1 MKDIITLSIY
11 EYHNASASISKGSK
25 IVAAFQEDRF
35 VRKKNEVGIP
45 IYSIK
50 ACLKALNITPQ
61 EVDYIGIVNDR
72 NSFKS
77 KNSILNFLFKRQSR
91 YSVDDWKK
99 ENNLYWFKKLLH
111 NKKIDS
117 FFVAMGGKARIQKD
131 HHIDTTFYNDK
142 KNFKSLIAEFH
153 KKRLEAY
160 IKIGFKE
167 NNISFLPHYLMHH
180 YHAFYSCVNKNFNQ
194 RNLIVHCE
202 GDGGSYNHAV
212 SRFNKSRGIELIKGT
227 KNFNLGRL
235 YQWTTLNLNML
246 PYHDEYKVMGL
257 APYGDSDINHSL
269 YKNFDKYFYLNKKTG
284 LIETKKNLK
293 DLYFS
298 FQKIINNTRFD
309 KVAALLQKFLEDLLL
324 KFFKELEN
332 KYKVDKIF
340 YGGGVAMNVKANLYI
355 SSNLKKTKKLFVPI
369 SPADETNVFGGNYFL
384 IEKYFLK
391 KKISLENIKP
401 LKNIYLGNKYEI
413 NRSHF
418 NKLKK
423 YKIIKYSKK
432 IIEKKIK
439 KGDVIGR
446 FYGRAEFGQRALG
459 NRSILANINYP
470 GIIEKINKKIKSRD
484 FWMPFA
490 LSITNDELNKYF
502 CKNTSLDPFYMT
514 TCYKLKREIDLNQFK
529 NVVHPADRTGR
540 PQIVTKENNLEYFL
554 LLNELKKI
562 TGIGAI
568 LNTSF
573 NIHKKTIVETIDD
586 AIDVF
591 KTTNLDGIIIN
602 DYFVSK

>member
-1 MKDIITLSIY
+1 MNDIITLSIY

-25 IVAAFQEDRF
+25 ILAAFQEDRF
-35 VRKKNEVGIP
+35 VKKKNEVGIP
-45 IYSIK
+45 LHSIN
-50 ACLKALNITPQ
+50 ACLKYLDLNAR
-61 EVDYIGIVNDR
+61 EVDYVGIVNDK

-91 YSVDDWKK
+91 YTVDDWKK
-99 ENNLYWFKKLLH
+99 ENDLFWYKKLIQ
-111 NKKIDS
+111 KKKLES
-117 FFVAMGGKARIQKD
+117 FFEAMGGKKMIQKD
-131 HHIDTTFYNDK
+131 HYINTNFYNDK
-142 KNFKSLIAEFH
+142 KNFKYLITEFQ
-153 KKRLEAY
+153 KKRLDAY
-160 IKIGFKE
+160 KKIGFKE
-167 NNISFLPHYLMHH
+167 KNIYFLPHYLLHH
-180 YHAFYSCVNKNFNQ
+180 YQAFYSCISKNFNQ
-194 RNLIVHCE
+194 NNIIVHCE
-202 GDGGSYNHAV
+202 GDGGIYNHAI
-212 SRFNKSRGIELIKGT
+212 SKFTKSRGIKLIKGT
-227 KNFNLGRL
+227 NNFNLGRL

-257 APYGDSDINHSL
+257 APYSHADANHDL
-269 YKNFDKYFYLNKKTG
+269 YKSFSKFFYLNKKTG
-284 LIETKKNLK
+284 LIDTKKNLK
-293 DLYFS
+293 DLYFT
-298 FQKIINNTRFD
+298 FKKLINDTRFD
-309 KVAALLQKFLEDLLL
+309 RVAAILQKFLEDLLL

-413 NRSHF
+413 NRAHF
-418 NKLKK
+418 NKLQK

-432 IIEKKIK
+432 IIAEKIK